1 MMKASLIATGLGL
14 TLLGTAQA
22 ELVDIRW
29 SDSGRFDY
37 EAQIAPAKFA
47 EVCGKL
53 DKGQSVAWSFR
64 AERPT
69 QFNIHYHEGKQVVY
83 PAKVDGAS
91 AAEGRLN
98 PTLDQDFCWMWTN
111 KSDAPI
117 ALTLTLQ
124 R

>member
-1 MMKASLIATGLGL
+1 MNSNLICVGLGL
-14 TLLGTAQA
+14 LALGTARA
-22 ELVDIRW
+22 DLVDIRW
-29 SDSGRFDY
+29 NDAGRFEY
-37 EAQIAPAKFA
+37 KAQIAPSKFA

-53 DKGQSVAWSFR
+53 AKGQRVEWSFR

-69 QFNIHYHEGKQVVY
+69 QFNIHHHEGKQVVY

-91 AAEGRLN
+91 AAEGQLN
-98 PTLDQDFCWMWTN
+98 PTLDQDFCWMWSNET
-111 KSDAPI
+111 DQPI

>member
-1 MMKASLIATGLGL
+1 MNSPLICAGLGL
-14 TLLGTAQA
+14 LALGTAHA

-29 SDSGRFDY
+29 NDAGRFEY
-37 EAQIAPAKFA
+37 QAQIAPAKFA

-53 DKGQSVAWSFR
+53 GKGQRVDWSFR

-69 QFNIHYHEGKQVVY
+69 QFNIHYHESKQVVY

-91 AAEGRLN
+91 AAEGQLN
-98 PTLDQDFCWMWTN
+98 PALDQDFCWMWSN
-111 KSDAPI
+111 KTDKPI

>member
-1 MMKASLIATGLGL
+1 MKTKLIIAGLGL
-14 TLLGTAQA
+14 LALGGTRA

-29 SDSGRFDY
+29 NDAGRFDY
-37 EAQIAPAKFA
+37 QAQIAPAKFA

-53 DKGQSVAWSFR
+53 GKGQSVTWAFK

-91 AAEGRLN
+91 AAEGQLN
-98 PTLDQDFCWMWTN
+98 AALDQDYCWMWTN
-111 KSDAPI
+111 KTDTPI